1 MEKKKKTAAR
11 EPTAHPSRCR
21 LGKAGQSE
29 GWRACGKLGL
39 CAPPWANAAAP
50 RKAAWRRPKNH
61 TRNYRVTQQFHSRG
75 RAHKVNAGRS
85 LTIWATREAPG
96 WVLQTP
102 IIPPA
107 PFVEDT
113 KPHSLK
119 TWSSI
124 HWSHEAP
131 FIEDVKLHSL
141 RGRASKEPMSGME
154 RPKSTYWFTFK
165 QSTTSRVVR
174 ATYYEAWLI
183 MWPEY

>member
-1 MEKKKKTAAR
+1 MKAKVTVTVAQLCPTLCDPLGCSPLGSSVHGILQAR
-11 EPTAHPSRCR
+11 MLE
-21 LGKAGQSE
+21 
-29 GWRACGKLGL
+29 W
-39 CAPPWANAAAP
+39 
-50 RKAAWRRPKNH
+50 
-61 TRNYRVTQQFHSRG
+61 VTISFSRG
-75 RAHKVNAGRS
+75 SFPPRDQARVPTRGRS

-141 RGRASKEPMSGME
+141 RGWASKEPMSGME